1 MSKAV
6 MLREVADLVMGQ
18 SPASTSY
25 NETGEGLPFYQGKSE
40 FGPTY
45 PTPKKYCTEPKKLAE
60 PGDIL
65 ISVRA
70 PVGATNLCHEQSCI
84 GRGIAAIRA
93 RKIDSGFLYFYLQK
107 IESYIDSLGSGAIFK
122 AINKSQLSKL
132 PINDAGIPL
141 SEQKKIAHI
150 LSTVQCGIE
159 TQERLIK
166 TTTELKKVLMHKLFT
181 EGLHNEPQKQTE
193 VGPIPDSWKEV
204 KLEET
209 GTVVY
214 GIQASVANN
223 LTPVGTRILT
233 NKNLTLDGGFD
244 LEKVNYFELKTK
256 RHLDSILRKGDIL
269 FNWRS
274 GSKHH
279 IGKTAYFNLD
289 GEWVHSSFI
298 LRIRPNPQ
306 INGRFLFYYL
316 NYLREREYFVK
327 LHTYAIN
334 AKFNK
339 SAVNALTTVLPSQSE
354 QEQIVNALDAV
365 QRKIELTETKQ
376 RALQNLF
383 HTLLHELMTAK
394 TRIDG
399 VEFTLQYG

>member
-1 MSKAV
+1 
-6 MLREVADLVMGQ
+6 MLCEVADLVMGQ
-18 SPASTSY
+18 SPPSTSY

-45 PTPKKYCTEPKKLAE
+45 PTPQKYCTDPKKLAE

-65 ISVRA
+65 MSVRA
-70 PVGATNLCHEQSCI
+70 PVGATNLCHERSCI
-84 GRGIAAIRA
+84 GRGLAAIRA
-93 RKIDSGFLYFYLQK
+93 RNIDSGFLYFYLQK

-141 SEQKKIAHI
+141 PEQKKIAHI
-150 LSTVQCGIE
+150 LSTVQRTIE
-159 TQERLIK
+159 AQEHIIQ
-166 TTTELKKVLMHKLFT
+166 TTAELKKALMHKLFT
-181 EGLHNEPQKQTE
+181 EGLRNEPQKRTE
-193 VGPIPDSWKEV
+193 IGPIPESWEV
-204 KLEET
+204 VRLEET

-223 LTPVGTRILT
+223 LVPIGTRILT
-233 NKNLTLDGGFD
+233 NKNLTLDGEFD
-244 LEKVNYFELKTK
+244 LGKINYFELKTK
-256 RHLDSILRKGDIL
+256 RHLATILNKGDIL

-316 NYLREREYFVK
+316 NYLREAEYFVK
-327 LHTYAIN
+327 LHTYSIN

-339 SAVNALTTVLPSQSE
+339 SAVNALSTVLPSREE
-354 QEQIVNALDAV
+354 QDQIVNTLDAV
-365 QRKIELTETKQ
+365 QRKIELAAIKQ
-376 RALQNLF
+376 QAHRNLF
-383 HTLLHELMTAK
+383 HTLLHKLMTAE
-394 TRIDG
+394 TRVHKASFFEQAINP
-399 VEFTLQYG
+399 